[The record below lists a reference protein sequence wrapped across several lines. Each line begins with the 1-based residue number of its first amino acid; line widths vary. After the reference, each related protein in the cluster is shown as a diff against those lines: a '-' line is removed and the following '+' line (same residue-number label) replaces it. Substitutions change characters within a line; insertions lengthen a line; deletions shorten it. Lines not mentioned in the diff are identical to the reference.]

1 MNMKSRFKY
10 SLLIALVL
18 APFFN
23 TLAQAYSNIDT
34 TMVNIP
40 TLTRLIESALQH
52 SPLLNAKTIDK
63 KSVEQQI
70 AIEKKKWMDYLYIE
84 GAGNYGMFDQLV
96 ISGYNTEGS
105 VNTGLLSRSEQ
116 IRYYGGVSVKLP
128 ISSLTSRKNELN
140 KNYFQLEQT
149 NYEILELQ
157 KQIKQLV
164 IKEYYQLIYFQESME
179 NFFTI
184 LQTLQISSLK
194 AENDLL
200 NGHIDL
206 NEFAQISSITG
217 KAGEDYLKAK
227 NNFYAQYHKL
237 QNLTGIIF

>member
-1 MNMKSRFKY
+1 MVMA
-10 SLLIALVL
+10 LLK
-18 APFFN
+18 APN
-23 TLAQAYSNIDT
+23 AQEISEMDS

-40 TLTRLIESALQH
+40 PLSRLIESALQH

-63 KSVEQQI
+63 KSAEQQI
-70 AIEKKKWMDYLYIE
+70 AIEKKKWMDHIYLD

-96 ISGYNTEGS
+96 VSGYNTDGS
-105 VNTGLLSRSEQ
+105 ANSGLLSRSEHV
-116 IRYYGGVSVKLP
+116 RYYAGVSVKLP
-128 ISSLTSRKNELN
+128 VSSLTSRRKELN
-140 KNYFQLEQT
+140 KSYFQLEQA
-149 NYEILELQ
+149 NFEILEIQ
-157 KQIKQLV
+157 KQIKQLI
-164 IKEYYQLIYFQESME
+164 IKEYYLFIYYRESME
-179 NFFTI
+179 NFFVI

-194 AENDLL
+194 AEKDLL

-206 NEFAQISSITG
+206 NEFAQISTMTG